1 MEIREKQLRG
11 LLIASVL
18 LLISSIVR
26 ILSQGRS
33 TLILL
38 IISVLLVISTSYSL
52 WDHKR
57 KNKG

>member
-57 KNKG
+57 KNKR